1 MLIDSFPSSRQSSQC
16 GSVIVQFALLITA
29 LIAVLGVVQIGYMYH
44 AKRDLQRIADLAAM
58 VTVNAVSYGN
68 TTTCPTAQIEG
79 KKSIDAQLTLY
90 QDQAQSLPT
99 CGHWDATTGFTSNGA
114 PLNAAQV
121 TLRVNTLQLLPFTGE
136 RYVSATAMAVK
147 SSEPVAAFSVGSQ
160 LLCGTLIGQVTGVNL
175 CLLNSDGVLNA
186 KITPASLLQQL
197 GIDLDLGLLTPT
209 DVAKIP
215 KIKITDLISASASL
229 VGESTANVFISLLA
243 QLKADIGKLE
253 IPLIGTAGSPGIFTL
268 ATLGNGK
275 FGHAADVQ
283 ISAFDIIG
291 TALAIGTKDHAI
303 DAGVN
308 LIGGLVSSKIKII
321 SPPSYASGPA
331 KPTITKAYNSQI
343 RLNLETNSLGSVL
356 GLPLL
361 PLKISVDLV
370 NGEGTLEKISCE
382 KNPRTVDISV
392 NSSIGKICIGS
403 LNASG
408 STCEPMV
415 ALLGLVTVKA
425 EADLLPAS
433 HQILVD
439 IEKGSTRQS
448 QINDLQIGSTLT
460 SLLGNLEIKLIGINL
475 GPVTSLVSAILEPA
489 LKGILNNLGGFL
501 SSAVLKNL
509 LGLNIGE
516 TKITVSDI
524 KCDTAQLVN

>member
-1 MLIDSFPSSRQSSQC
+1 MPTHSLSSPRHHSQR
-16 GSVIVQFALLITA
+16 GSLLVQFALLITTLVA
-29 LIAVLGVVQIGYMYH
+29 LLGVVQIGYMYY

-58 VTVNAVSYGN
+58 VTVNALTYGN
-68 TTTCPTAQIEG
+68 TNTCPTAQAEG
-79 KKSIDAQLTLY
+79 KNSIDAQLAPF
-90 QDQAQSLPT
+90 QDQPQSLPV
-99 CGHWDATTGFTSNGA
+99 CGHWGAINGFTSNGA
-114 PLNAAQV
+114 PINSAQV
-121 TLRVNTLQLLPFTGE
+121 TLRVQTLQLLPFTGE
-136 RYVSATAMAVK
+136 RFVSATAMAVK

-175 CLLNSDGVLNA
+175 CLLNSSGVLNA
-186 KITPASLLQQL
+186 KITPASLLRQL
-197 GIDLDLGLLTPT
+197 GIDLDLGLLTPNEA
-209 DVAKIP
+209 AKIP

-229 VGESTANVFISLLA
+229 IGESSADIFINLLA
-243 QLKADIGKLE
+243 QLKTDIGKLE
-253 IPLIGTAGSPGIFTL
+253 IALIETAGSPGIFTF

-283 ISAFDIIG
+283 ISILEIIG
-291 TALAIGTKDHAI
+291 TALAIGTKDKAI

-308 LIGGLVSSKIKII
+308 LIGGLASSKIKII

-343 RLNLETNSLGSVL
+343 RLDLETNSLGNVL

-361 PLKISVDLV
+361 PLKLSVDLV

-382 KNPRTVDISV
+382 KIPKTVDISV
-392 NSSIGKICIGS
+392 KSSIGKICIGS

-415 ALLGLVTVKA
+415 ALLGLVTVRA

-433 HQILVD
+433 NQILVD
-439 IEKGSTRQS
+439 IEKGSTRES
-448 QINDLQIGSTLT
+448 QINNIQIGSTF
-460 SLLGNLEIKLIGINL
+460 SNLLENLEIKLIGINL
-475 GPVTSLVSAILEPA
+475 GPVTSLVGAILEPA
-489 LKGILNNLGGFL
+489 LKGILNNLGEFL

-509 LGLNIGE
+509 LGLNIGQ
-516 TKITVSDI
+516 TKISVSDI
-524 KCDTAQLVN
+524 KCDTAQLIQ

>member
-1 MLIDSFPSSRQSSQC
+1 MPIHSFSSPKNSNQL
-16 GSVIVQFALLITA
+16 GSVVVQFALLITA
-29 LIAVLGVVQIGYMYH
+29 LIAVLGVIQIGYMYY

-58 VTVNAVSYGN
+58 VTVNAITYGN
-68 TTTCPTAQIEG
+68 ANTCPIAQAEG
-79 KKSIDAQLTLY
+79 KNSVDAQLGLY

-99 CGHWDATTGFTSNGA
+99 CGHWDAINGFTSNGA
-114 PLNAAQV
+114 PLNSAQV
-121 TLRVNTLQLLPFTGE
+121 TLQVKTLQLLPFTGN
-136 RYVSATAMAVK
+136 RFVSSTAIAVK
-147 SSEPVAAFSVGSQ
+147 SSEPVAAFSIGSQ

-175 CLLNSDGVLNA
+175 CLLNSGGVLNA

-209 DVAKIP
+209 DVATIP
-215 KIKITDLISASASL
+215 KIKITELISASASL
-229 VGESTANVFISLLA
+229 IGESTADVFISLLA

-283 ISAFDIIG
+283 VSAFDIIG
-291 TALAIGTKDHAI
+291 TALAIGTKDQAI

-308 LIGGLVSSKIKII
+308 LIGGLASSKIKII

-331 KPTITKAYNSQI
+331 KPSITKAYNSQI

-382 KNPRTVDISV
+382 KNPKTVDISV
-392 NSSIGKICIGS
+392 KSSIGKICIGS

-433 HQILVD
+433 NQIIAD
-439 IEKGSTRQS
+439 IEKGSTRES
-448 QINDLQIGSTLT
+448 QINNLQIGSTLS

-475 GPVTSLVSAILEPA
+475 GPVTSLVNAILEPA
-489 LKGILNNLGGFL
+489 LKGILNNLGSFL
-501 SSAVLKNL
+501 SGAVLKNL

-524 KCDTAQLVN
+524 KCDTAQLIH

>member
-1 MLIDSFPSSRQSSQC
+1 MPIDSINPPKQYRQR
-16 GSVIVQFALLITA
+16 GSVIVQFALLIAA
-29 LIAVLGVVQIGYMYH
+29 LIAVLAVVQVGYMYY
-44 AKRDLQRIADLAAM
+44 AKRDLQRIADLSAM
-58 VTVNAVSYGN
+58 VTVNAVTFGN
-68 TTTCPTAQIEG
+68 TLTCPIAQAEG

-90 QDQAQSLPT
+90 QDQPQSLPT
-99 CGHWDATTGFTSNGA
+99 CGHWDPINGFTSNGA
-114 PLNAAQV
+114 PLNSAQV
-121 TLRVNTLQLLPFTGE
+121 TLRVTTLQILPFTGE
-136 RYVSATAMAVK
+136 RFVSATAIAVK
-147 SSEPVAAFSVGSQ
+147 NSEPVAAFSVGSQ
-160 LLCGTLIGQVTGVNL
+160 LLCGTLVGQVTGVNL

-186 KITPASLLQQL
+186 KITPNSLLQQL
-197 GIDLDLGLLTPT
+197 GIDLDLGLLTPNE
-209 DVAKIP
+209 VATIP
-215 KIKITDLISASASL
+215 KIKITDLVSASASL
-229 VGESTANVFISLLA
+229 VGESTADVFVSLLA

-253 IPLIGTAGSPGIFTL
+253 IPLVGSAGSPGIFTL

-283 ISAFDIIG
+283 ISAFEIIG
-291 TALAIGTKDHAI
+291 TALAIGTRDHAI
-303 DAGVN
+303 DAGIN
-308 LIGGLVSSKIKII
+308 LIGGLASSKIKII

-343 RLNLETNSLGSVL
+343 RLNLETNSLGTVL
-356 GLPLL
+356 GIPLL

-382 KNPRTVDISV
+382 KNPKTVDIRV
-392 NSSIGKICIGS
+392 QSSIGKICIGS
-403 LNASG
+403 LNSSG

-433 HQILVD
+433 NQILLD
-439 IEKGSTRQS
+439 IEKGSTRES

-460 SLLGNLEIKLIGINL
+460 NLLKNLEIKLIGINL

-489 LKGILNNLGGFL
+489 LESMLNNLGAFL

-509 LGLNIGE
+509 LGLNIGQ
-516 TKITVSDI
+516 TKINVSDI
-524 KCDTAQLVN
+524 KCDTAQLIQ